1 MKKLIS
7 ILILAIIVS
16 LSGQSQTYLFFQDSN
31 DPIMWDCSWMEL
43 TSPSELERK
52 GTELRKFPV
61 ETTVQAQQGINALRL
76 KWKSVN
82 GGSWFAIAAG
92 NDWTA
97 RDISN
102 TDTLSFWVFSAS
114 GQTKSTLPKVF
125 FEDTDN
131 NKSIM
136 ISLSIYGKEITAQ
149 QWTNLQIPMAIF
161 LNQVN
166 PINYTNIKTIGF
178 AQDVSDGVEHTLI
191 IDNMRVFKGDGTSP
205 AVGAPTGFAGVGYE
219 RHVLL
224 QWKKNPES
232 NVSGYQIERSSD
244 AGASFAV
251 SGISG
256 KNDTVFS
263 DYLTGLGTNK
273 TIVYRL
279 KALNDM
285 GEPSLPSA
293 AINVAVRDFTDDE
306 LLNMVQEATFR
317 YFWDYAHP
325 VSGLTRER
333 FGSGETVTAGGS
345 GFGIMALIAGVN
357 RGFITRE
364 QAVDRM
370 IKIADFLATADR
382 FHGAWPHWLNG
393 SNGDVIPFST
403 KDNGGDLVETA
414 FLIEGLLAA
423 RGYFD
428 QNSYSEMNLRTKIT
442 SLWESVEWDWYRNNN
457 SNVLYWH
464 WSPNYGW
471 AMNMPIRGY
480 NEALIIYLLAIA
492 SPTHSVPATL
502 YKTGWAAHAN
512 YVNGKTFYGHKI
524 YVGWDYGGPLF
535 FTHYSFLGFDPRNIK
550 DQYTNYFNNSRNISL
565 IHQAY
570 CKANP
575 RNFTGYSEDCWG
587 LTASDDPDGYMAH
600 EPTANG
606 DNGTI
611 TPSAALSSMPYTPE
625 AGLKALKH
633 FYRQLGYKTWGIYG
647 FYDAFNQKRNWYA
660 TSYLAIDQGPIIAM
674 IENYRS
680 GMIWESFMKNPEIQ
694 PALTSMG
701 FVSDPNGIIEGNNN
715 QLYDV
720 SISPNPSDGLF
731 TLQFNSL
738 ITGIIKIKV
747 KNAVGQFLFEK
758 EYKNTSPGAHKVGF
772 DMLKQPKGIYFVELV
787 QKSETVIVK
796 LLLTR

>member
-1 MKKLIS
+1 
-7 ILILAIIVS
+7 VS
-16 LSGQSQTYLFFQDSN
+16 S
-31 DPIMWDCSWMEL
+31 
-43 TSPSELERK
+43 
-52 GTELRKFPV
+52 
-61 ETTVQAQQGINALRL
+61 
-76 KWKSVN
+76 
-82 GGSWFAIAAG
+82 GSWFAIAAG

-136 ISLSIYGKEITAQ
+136 ISLSIYGKEIPAQ

-205 AVGAPTGFAGVGYE
+205 AVGAPTGFSGVGYE

-333 FGSGETVTAGGS
+333 LGSGETVTAGGS
-345 GFGIMALIAGVN
+345 GFGLMAIIAGVN

-480 NEALIIYLLAIA
+480 NEALIIYVLAIA

-625 AGLKALKH
+625 AGIKALKH

-680 GMIWESFMKNPEIQ
+680 GMIWDSFMKNPEIQ

-715 QLYDV
+715 QLNNI
-720 SISPNPSDGLF
+720 SITPNPSDGLF

-747 KNAVGQFLFEK
+747 KNATGQFLLEK
-758 EYKNTSPGAHKVGF
+758 EYQCTSTGTHKVSF

-796 LLLTR
+796 LLLTK

>member
-1 MKKLIS
+1 MKKLVTLL
-7 ILILAIIVS
+7 LIFIITS
-16 LSGQSQTYLFFQDSN
+16 LSVQSQTYLFFQDSN

-76 KWKSVN
+76 KWKSVSS
-82 GGSWFAIAAG
+82 GSWFAIAAG

-136 ISLSIYGKEITAQ
+136 ISLSIYGKEIPAQ

-205 AVGAPTGFAGVGYE
+205 AVGAPTGFSGVGYE

-263 DYLTGLGTNK
+263 DYLTGFGTNK

-333 FGSGETVTAGGS
+333 LGSGETVTAGGS
-345 GFGIMALIAGVN
+345 GFGLMAIIAGVN

-480 NEALIIYLLAIA
+480 NEALIIYVLAIA

-625 AGLKALKH
+625 AGIKALKH

-680 GMIWESFMKNPEIQ
+680 GMIWDSFMKNPEIQ

-715 QLYDV
+715 QLNNI
-720 SISPNPSDGLF
+720 SITPNPSDGLF

-747 KNAVGQFLFEK
+747 KNATGQFLLEK
-758 EYKNTSPGAHKVGF
+758 EYQCTSTGTHKVSF
-772 DMLKQPKGIYFVELV
+772 DMLQQPKGIYFVELV

-796 LLLTR
+796 LLLTK